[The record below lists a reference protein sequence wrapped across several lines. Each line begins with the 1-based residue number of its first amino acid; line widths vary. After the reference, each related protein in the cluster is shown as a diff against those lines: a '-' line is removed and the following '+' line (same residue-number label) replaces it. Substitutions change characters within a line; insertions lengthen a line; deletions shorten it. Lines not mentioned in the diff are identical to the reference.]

1 LRFIWC
7 GGEDKNMIDR
17 YDFGK
22 IKIDGKEYNHDVII
36 YPEEIKDWWRKESHR
51 VDIEDVKEIIE
62 KKPKTIIFGTGES
75 EIMKV
80 PEETKKFLEASSI
93 KVIIESTKKA
103 CEIYNKL
110 FEKED
115 IVAALH
121 LTC

>member
-1 LRFIWC
+1 
-7 GGEDKNMIDR
+7 MIDR